1 MPRNLTGEGVSAAA
15 LSLSWL
21 LPADNGGRAVTE
33 YIIRFRA
40 VGTVPFSEIA
50 LTETSLLLFNTST
63 PLVNSTSYE

>member
-21 LPADNGGRAVTE
+21 LPADNGGRPVE
-33 YIIRFRA
+33 RYIIRYRA

-50 LTETSLLLFNTST
+50 LTETSLLLFNTSI